1 MKDAFLADAPLN
13 GSVVELPALASD
25 LGLTSSKAFS
35 YSITGFDGIT
45 GNVDAVA
52 GQALYNAF
60 SPSVSNG
67 QFVPLAAG
75 ASAKLGL
82 SVDTRLQARAPALGW
97 MVVSLDNANG
107 ALQAA
112 LIPVGKVPSGH

>member
-1 MKDAFLADAPLN
+1 M
-13 GSVVELPALASD
+13 
-25 LGLTSSKAFS
+25 
-35 YSITGFDGIT
+35 
-45 GNVDAVA
+45 A